1 MELLRRRGGDG
12 TMMPTEL
19 DDRELE
25 QMGAVAAHL
34 PIEP

>member
-1 MELLRRRGGDG
+1 
-12 TMMPTEL
+12 MMPTEL

-25 QMGAVAAHL
+25 QMGAIAAYLPMAYL